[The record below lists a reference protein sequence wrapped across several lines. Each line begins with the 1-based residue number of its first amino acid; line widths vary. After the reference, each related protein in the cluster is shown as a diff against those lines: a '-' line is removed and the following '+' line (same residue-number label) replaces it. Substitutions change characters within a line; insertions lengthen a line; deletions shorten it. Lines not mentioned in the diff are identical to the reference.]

1 MGFDNQYEK
10 GKSSRLLIVQVYEDA
25 QYANIVC
32 EFKVGAY
39 TPEYGDN
46 DRMPTGNL
54 LTCYWVED
62 FDVEQWSDSGDADE
76 QFDARVQEIV
86 RSTKLPAWRASVQ
99 GPLCTEGTCKESFDT
114 WKMYSVERFFEAP
127 IIWDVRC
134 RDKTVSFMTVN
145 NFKQNN
151 ADWGAYKLYE
161 GKGKNEKMVGTGG
174 FHFDAHWRPTKVH
187 AELSCGSTKECKS
200 GTIEVSN
207 KWGRTGSS

>member
-25 QYANIVC
+25 QYANIVW

-62 FDVEQWSDSGDADE
+62 FDVDQWEESGDADE

-99 GPLCTEGTCKESFDT
+99 GP
-114 WKMYSVERFFEAP
+114 V
-127 IIWDVRC
+127 WD
-134 RDKTVSFMTVN
+134 
-145 NFKQNN
+145 
-151 ADWGAYKLYE
+151 E
-161 GKGKNEKMVGTGG
+161 GKREKQVSVGT
-174 FHFDAHWRPTKVH
+174 FHFNAHWRPTRVH
-187 AELSCGSTKECKS
+187 ADLIC
-200 GTIEVSN
+200 
-207 KWGRTGSS
+207 